1 MLSDSD
7 RRERFVGIYE
17 DCVRDVTAY
26 ALRRCGDRTVAAEV
40 AAETFVVVW
49 RRLDDVPGGDGA
61 RPWVFG
67 VARLVLANHERTARR
82 RDRLVER
89 IAALADS
96 LPVTTV
102 DGEPLVDAALARLS
116 DSDAELLRLSY
127 WEGLQPAELAVM
139 LGTGASTVRSQLT
152 RARQRFRR
160 EYEGELRSDRPLSGH
175 EPVDEH
181 TLVPKSEEHEP

>member
-1 MLSDSD
+1 MPSDSE

-26 ALRRCGDRTVAAEV
+26 ALRRTGDRTIAAEV

-49 RRLDDVPGGDGA
+49 RRLDDVPGGDSA

-67 VARLVLANHERTARR
+67 VARHVLANQARTTRR

-89 IAALADS
+89 IAALANS
-96 LPVTTV
+96 LAVTTV
-102 DGEPLVDAALARLS
+102 DGDEAVDAALARLA
-116 DSDAELLRLSY
+116 DSDAELLRLRY
-127 WEGLQPAELAVM
+127 WEGLKPAELAVM

-160 EYEGELRSDRPLSGH
+160 EYEAKLRSDRPRSGH
-175 EPVDEH
+175 EPVDEQ
-181 TLVPKSEEHEP
+181 TLVPKCEEHEP